1 MNLQFFSFMV
11 ITYLIGAIP
20 FGLLIVKLF
29 KGEDVRKKG
38 SGNIGAT
45 NVTRIYGIKLGLL
58 TFIFDMLKGFLPV
71 FLFPIFIANCSLP
84 TEALKVIFAA
94 LAIIGHIFPIYLKFK
109 GGKGVA
115 TGAGV
120 FLGISPLGV
129 VISLAV
135 WGILMFGFR
144 YVSLASLTAV
154 ATIILFIGL
163 QTFAFS
169 KIAVL
174 TVLSFDTIYPFIF
187 VLLLGSLIIIRHL
200 SNIKRLIKG
209 NENRF

>member
-1 MNLQFFSFMV
+1 MNLQFFSFAI
-11 ITYLIGAIP
+11 ITYLVGAIP

-45 NVTRIYGIKLGLL
+45 NVARNYGLKLGLL
-58 TFIFDMLKGFLPV
+58 AFICDMLKGFLPV
-71 FLFPIFIANCSLP
+71 FLFPMLMTNSSVSI
-84 TEALKVIFAA
+84 EALKVIFAG

-120 FLGISPLGV
+120 FFGISPLGV
-129 VISLAV
+129 VFSLIV
-135 WGILMFGFR
+135 WVILMFGFR
-144 YVSLASLTAV
+144 YVSLASLVAV
-154 ATIILFIGL
+154 GTIILFIGL

-169 KIAVL
+169 KLSILAN
-174 TVLSFDTIYPFIF
+174 LSFNTIYPFIF
-187 VLLLGSLIIIRHL
+187 VLILGSLIIIRHF